1 MPPRRNPTMDMLI
14 AQAQQKMRELKE
26 LQFFGGD
33 ALNLGRWSTTINVPG
48 DGTKHCWRV
57 VVTPDDV
64 KTTLPFMAELK
75 PATATSYQGGQ
86 VEAVHRTD
94 GNFEYLII
102 ADNFAAEA
110 RPMKITIEYTGKATF
125 SITQIG

>member
-1 MPPRRNPTMDMLI
+1 MQPRGNTSIDMMI
-14 AQAQQKMRELKE
+14 AQALEKKRELKE

-33 ALNLGRWSTTINVPG
+33 ALNLGRWTTVIDVPN
-48 DGTKHCWRV
+48 DGAKHCWRV
-57 VVTPDDV
+57 VVTPGDP

-75 PATATSYQGGQ
+75 PATATSYQNGQ

-94 GNFEYLII
+94 GNFEYLIV
-102 ADNFAAEA
+102 ADNFAEVA
-110 RPMKITIEYTGKATF
+110 RPMRITIEYTGQAEF